1 MPFALSKSADLDN
14 AEVQELS
21 GCTTDGDALTVS
33 FTEVTS
39 DALVAGKPYLVK
51 PTSNISLTGFTD
63 KQITSIPQA
72 VNVGVITFQGIF
84 SPAALTGGDM
94 NTLFVGTPNA
104 AGNNLFYPST
114 TSQLKGMRAYFK
126 INTGSGA
133 PLFRTARFVVE
144 EKKLPTAVDDARG
157 QEGKVEKI
165 IEDGHVIIIRDGKR
179 YNVLGAQE

>member
-1 MPFALSKSADLDN
+1 
-14 AEVQELS
+14 
-21 GCTTDGDALTVS
+21 
-33 FTEVTS
+33 
-39 DALVAGKPYLVK
+39 
-51 PTSNISLTGFTD
+51 
-63 KQITSIPQA
+63 
-72 VNVGVITFQGIF
+72 
-84 SPAALTGGDM
+84 M

-144 EKKLPTAVDDARG
+144 EKKLPTAVDDARE
-157 QEGKVEKI
+157 QEVTVEKL